1 MAATATQVILDPP
14 AAEFRLPATDG
25 KTYALDD
32 VAGEKGTVVVFI
44 CNHCPY
50 VKAVIDRM
58 VSDARVLMSEG
69 VGFAAIC
76 SNDAASYPEDSFE
89 NMKRFAK
96 AHDFPF
102 PYLHDETQS
111 VARAFGAVC
120 TPDFF
125 GYNADRKLKY
135 RGRLDEGR
143 TTPPRAGAPRELVEA
158 MRAIA
163 TTGVAPADQKGV
175 YWLLDQMEGRIK
187 PSPVLNAPPAKESD
201 PFCTSA
207 TLLPLRPC
215 RRNTFQ
221 KGEFPLHSHPPRARR
236 NAASNRAFSFSQCA
250 ISARDL
256 SSRASIWAWMS
267 AAFFSCFRRAASK
280 APFERQIPSSA
291 IPTQPTFG
299 MAALRAPEAAARE
312 TCRMRIA

>member
-1 MAATATQVILDPP
+1 MATTATQVVLDTP

-58 VSDARVLMSEG
+58 VSDARLLMSESI
-69 VGFAAIC
+69 GFAAIC

-102 PYLHDETQS
+102 PYLHDETQT
-111 VARAFGAVC
+111 VARAYGAVC

-143 TTPPRAGAPRELVEA
+143 TTPPRAGAP
-158 MRAIA
+158 
-163 TTGVAPADQKGV
+163 
-175 YWLLDQMEGRIK
+175 
-187 PSPVLNAPPAKESD
+187 ESLSR
-201 PFCTSA
+201 PCA
-207 TLLPLRPC
+207 RLRPPVW
-215 RRNTFQ
+215 RRLTKRRLLAARSNGRTNKAEPCQ
-221 KGEFPLHSHPPRARR
+221 HVSYLRPPRA
-236 NAASNRAFSFSQCA
+236 
-250 ISARDL
+250 
-256 SSRASIWAWMS
+256 
-267 AAFFSCFRRAASK
+267 AAFAAHVR
-280 APFERQIPSSA
+280 FD
-291 IPTQPTFG
+291 
-299 MAALRAPEAAARE
+299 
-312 TCRMRIA
+312 

>member
-1 MAATATQVILDPP
+1 MAAIATQVTLATP

-32 VAGEKGTVVVFI
+32 VAGEKGMVVVFI

-58 VSDARVLMSEG
+58 VSDARVLMSESI
-69 VGFAAIC
+69 GFAAIC

-102 PYLHDETQS
+102 PYLHDETQT
-111 VARAFGAVC
+111 VAPAYGAGC

-143 TTPPRAGAPRELVEA
+143 TTPPGAGAPPEPFA
-158 MRAIA
+158 AQRATA
-163 TTGVAPADQKGV
+163 TTGPAPADPK
-175 YWLLDQMEGRIK
+175 
-187 PSPVLNAPPAKESD
+187 
-201 PFCTSA
+201 
-207 TLLPLRPC
+207 
-215 RRNTFQ
+215 
-221 KGEFPLHSHPPRARR
+221 
-236 NAASNRAFSFSQCA
+236 
-250 ISARDL
+250 
-256 SSRASIWAWMS
+256 SSIVCS
-267 AAFFSCFRRAASK
+267 
-280 APFERQIPSSA
+280 
-291 IPTQPTFG
+291 
-299 MAALRAPEAAARE
+299 L
-312 TCRMRIA
+312 